1 MWSSV
6 LSRDRSVSRL
16 ALRRPTSRRHMLAE
30 YAVLEEDVG
39 FNADNALDYGVNSW
53 SSGLFPLRIRWPIN
67 IVPAKPA
74 ETKRCQQHAAKCE
87 FHCSATKV
95 ALVVNSAGFA

>member
-30 YAVLEEDVG
+30 YAVLEEDGIVK
-39 FNADNALDYGVNSW
+39 LPRHLSW
-53 SSGLFPLRIRWPIN
+53 RRAQPSP
-67 IVPAKPA
+67 V
-74 ETKRCQQHAAKCE
+74 
-87 FHCSATKV
+87 
-95 ALVVNSAGFA
+95 LVSQFGTR

>member
-1 MWSSV
+1 
-6 LSRDRSVSRL
+6 
-16 ALRRPTSRRHMLAE
+16 MLAE

-74 ETKRCQQHAAKCE
+74 ETKRCQQHAYDDPAPKYPTAAR
-87 FHCSATKV
+87 HGSKV
-95 ALVVNSAGFA
+95 RPQREIRGLGHARTFI